1 MKRQLSMTKSVDESK
16 NETVNNSDD
25 DLRAFDDMEVEPELL

>member
-1 MKRQLSMTKSVDESK
+1 MTKSVDESK
-16 NETVNNSDD
+16 NGTVNNSDD